1 MKLTRPVIGIVSV
14 AAIGAFAL
22 PSHAAG
28 KSATLFFDNQG
39 ASTPQGCT
47 PSYVLSRVAPSG
59 SPCEGPTLGYAGNGE
74 FTTDV
79 YNSQSSAVGW
89 KLDAKRPLT
98 GTIYVANYP
107 IVSGGA
113 ADNVHTF
120 GGPSGADVTIK
131 INGVK
136 VGTVSGNG
144 VAAPNSA
151 VAIPVKLKLPAK
163 LNNKKIRSVE
173 ADVAMNSGVLLT
185 GVNYESAAQSKLVF
199 PTR

>member
-14 AAIGAFAL
+14 AAVGAFAL
-22 PSHAAG
+22 PSNAAG
-28 KSATLFFDNQG
+28 KATTLFFDNQG
-39 ASTPQGCT
+39 ASTTSGCT

-59 SPCEGPTLGYAGNGE
+59 SPCEGPTLGAAGNGE

-79 YNSQSSAVGW
+79 YSSQSSAVGW

-113 ADNVHTF
+113 ADNLHTT

-131 INGVK
+131 VNGIT
-136 VGTVSGNG
+136 VGTVSGTG
-144 VAAPNSA
+144 VAAPNGA
-151 VAIPVKLKLPAK
+151 VAVPVNIKLPAK

-173 ADVAMNSGVLLT
+173 ADVAMNTGVLLT
-185 GVNYESAAQSKLVF
+185 GASYDGAAQSKLVF